1 MHLNTEATLDFV
13 EGRLNKEEEAFW
25 KKHMEICSDCVR
37 NVQEWTQLRMDLRR
51 TDLVSAPE
59 RDLQNVYEILEPG
72 TGSEPAAPRSTLAT
86 IVFDSFL
93 QPALAGARGG
103 SGPAARQL
111 VMRAEEFDIHLK
123 IWGDQ
128 NHRQLMG
135 QLLPR
140 KGMGFVSAARFHLL
154 RNGQRLESTGT
165 DEMGEFRFTDLPEG
179 VLSLQI
185 DLPNLTVIGSLKVDE
200 NS

>member
-1 MHLNTEATLDFV
+1 MHLTTEAALDFA
-13 EGRLNKEEEAFW
+13 EGRLNKEEAAFW
-25 KKHMEICSDCVR
+25 KKHMEICSDCAR

-72 TGSEPAAPRSTLAT
+72 TGGEPAARRSTLAT

-103 SGPAARQL
+103 SGTASRQL

-140 KGMGFVSAARFHLL
+140 KGTGFVSAARFHLL
-154 RNGQRLESTGT
+154 CNGERLESTGT

-185 DLPNLTVIGSLKVDE
+185 DLPNLTVIGSLNVHE

>member
-1 MHLNTEATLDFV
+1 MHLNTESALDFA
-13 EGRLNKEEEAFW
+13 EGRLSKEEEAFW
-25 KKHMEICSDCVR
+25 KKHMEVCSDCVR
-37 NVQEWTQLRMDLRR
+37 NVQEWQQLRVDLKR
-51 TDLVSAPE
+51 TRLIGAPE
-59 RDLQNVYEILEPG
+59 RDLENAFEIFGPNSSPE
-72 TGSEPAAPRSTLAT
+72 SSAPRSVLAT

-103 SGPAARQL
+103 ASTARQM

-140 KGMGFVSAARFHLL
+140 KGMEFVSAARFHLL
-154 RNGQRLESTGT
+154 RNGERLESTGT
-165 DEMGEFRFTDLPEG
+165 DEMGEFHFTDLPEG
-179 VLSLQI
+179 ALSLQI

-200 NS
+200 TN